1 MASAAMDREISQYE
15 PFNGGNEII
24 CMYSA
29 EYNPNA
35 CGQVCSKFESCP
47 CGWTFNQIEVL
58 NAKHIVAI
66 KAAYKT
72 VPKDQWIEET
82 EFREYYRVMQL
93 ETDKNVVD
101 EQYEKLV
108 KLVEDMNFQ
117 YHDAFKRTLEK
128 KYKRKD
134 LLNQWIAAMDTP
146 EAKTKLADYT
156 FRMT

>member
-1 MASAAMDREISQYE
+1 MATAAMDREISQYE

-29 EYNPNA
+29 GFNPNA

-47 CGWTFNQIEVL
+47 CGWSFNQLIDFGQ
-58 NAKHIVAI
+58 KHIAEI
-66 KAAYKT
+66 KSAYQT

-82 EFREYYRVMQL
+82 EFREYYANVQM
-93 ETDKNVVD
+93 EKDKDAID
-101 EQYEKLV
+101 EQYEKIT

-117 YHDAFKRTLEK
+117 YHDAFKKTLAK
-128 KYKRKD
+128 KYKKKD
-134 LLNQWIAAMDTP
+134 LLNQWIATMDTP
-146 EAKTKLADYT
+146 EAKAKLADYS